1 MPAETPDPRPD
12 TTTRPKGLPARTR
25 AAIFDFDETLID
37 LEAQHAA
44 ADVALCRAFGSE
56 YLDLPES
63 YRFSSGTRI
72 VDDIRVMRAFF
83 RWTASEEEIFTV
95 RQQHFDEACRTSELV
110 LLPGVETTIR
120 ALHEKGL
127 TLAVTSSAVGAAID
141 AILRRLD
148 LRELFALIV
157 DGSDVTHGK
166 PDPEAYLVTAR
177 KLGVAPAECIVFEDS
192 HVGVVA
198 AKRAGMFCVA
208 VPNARAQAFQDVS
221 DADVVLGRM
230 DEWITQSY

>member
-1 MPAETPDPRPD
+1 V
-12 TTTRPKGLPARTR
+12 R

-37 LEAQHAA
+37 LEPQHAA
-44 ADVALCRAFGSE
+44 ADVALCRAFGAE

-72 VDDIRVMRAFF
+72 VDDIRMMREHFG
-83 RWTASEEEIFTV
+83 WTASEEELFAV
-95 RQQHFDEACRTSELV
+95 RQHHFDEACRTSELV

-120 ALHEKGL
+120 ALHARGL

-141 AILRRLD
+141 AILRRLG

-157 DGSDVTHGK
+157 DGSDVVHGK
-166 PDPEAYLVTAR
+166 PDPEAYLVTAG
-177 KLGVAPAECIVFEDS
+177 KLGVTPAECIVFEDS

-198 AKRAGMFCVA
+198 ARRAGMFCVA
-208 VPNARAQAFQDVS
+208 VPNARAQSVQDVS
-221 DADVVLGRM
+221 MADVVVRRM
-230 DEWITQSY
+230 DEFRVEWVG

>member
-1 MPAETPDPRPD
+1 M
-12 TTTRPKGLPARTR
+12 R

-37 LEAQHAA
+37 LEPQHAA

-56 YLDLPES
+56 YLDLPET
-63 YRFSSGTRI
+63 YRLSSGTRI
-72 VDDIRVMRAFF
+72 VDDIRVMRAHFG
-83 RWTASEEEIFTV
+83 WTASEEELFAV
-95 RQQHFDEACRTSELV
+95 RQQHFDEACRTSELA
-110 LLPGVETTIR
+110 LLPGVEATIR
-120 ALHEKGL
+120 ALHAKGL

-141 AILRRLD
+141 AILRRLG

-198 AKRAGMFCVA
+198 ARAAGMFCVA
-208 VPNARAQAFQDVS
+208 IPNPRAQSFQDVS
-221 DADVVLGRM
+221 MADLVISRM
-230 DEWITQSY
+230 DAFRAEWVDA